1 MVNMC
6 GMVMLSWVL
15 RLTGAVPPVF
25 IATMR

>member
-6 GMVMLSWVL
+6 GMVMPSWVL
-15 RLTGAVPPVF
+15 RLTGAPPPVF